1 MQLKV
6 VLLLREAGLEAIVS
20 MMLPPQPMAVAS
32 GREDCQ
38 KAVWSLCEKSL
49 GGSCTDFAVYWALV
63 VGRIRVPMF
72 SITPSLPLLNR
83 SASDLNASA
92 DVEGEVVSCGASAY

>member
-1 MQLKV
+1 MQLNV
-6 VLLLREAGLEAIVS
+6 VLVLPDVPLEVSIS
-20 MMLPPQPMAVAS
+20 MMLPPQPIAVAS

-49 GGSCTDFAVYWALV
+49 GGSGTDFAVYWALV

-83 SASDLNASA
+83 SASDLKASA